1 MKKRIGLSVLI
12 VISLAFAL
20 TGFALTGCGLLNIFK
35 IITANDTNDTDTI
48 TSEQELAFAQQ
59 YLEDNY
65 DGVFVYEEKYQYDE
79 IPGYLP
85 HIGEPQLSTSYKFSE
100 LHENAV
106 YYVEITSQHVLNSI
120 RIFGSDG
127 NFDFDRSTYDLGVEV
142 R

>member
-1 MKKRIGLSVLI
+1 MKKRICLSVLI
-12 VISLAFAL
+12 AIALAF
-20 TGFALTGCGLLNIFK
+20 TLTGCRLLDIFK
-35 IITANDTNDTDTI
+35 TITANDTDTI

-65 DGVFVYEEKYQYDE
+65 DGIFVYKEKTQYDE

-85 HIGEPQLSTSYKFSE
+85 HIGEPQLTTSYKFSE
-100 LHENAV
+100 LRENAV
-106 YYVEITSQHVLNSI
+106 YYVNITSKHVLDSI

>member
-1 MKKRIGLSVLI
+1 MKKRICLFILI
-12 VISLAFAL
+12 AISLA
-20 TGFALTGCGLLNIFK
+20 FALTGCGLLNIFK

-106 YYVEITSQHVLNSI
+106 YYVEITSQHVLSSI